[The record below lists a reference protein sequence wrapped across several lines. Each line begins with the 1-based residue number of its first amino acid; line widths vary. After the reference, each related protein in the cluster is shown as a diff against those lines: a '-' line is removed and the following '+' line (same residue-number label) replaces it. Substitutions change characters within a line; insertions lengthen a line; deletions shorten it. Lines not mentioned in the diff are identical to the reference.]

1 MDPICFAIT
10 MQQHDEIFNNYR
22 SGKKLLRECLEKTPN
37 FVLYVKDHPDT
48 KITVTTI
55 AKTTYVSKDAYYE
68 SQEPGMNWISRK
80 RLDEMEAP
88 PVSIKIKIHYTH
100 AKIPFQTF
108 EIKPATYTVDV

>member
-1 MDPICFAIT
+1 MDSYPITIE
-10 MQQHDEIFNNYR
+10 QHDAIFNNHH
-22 SGKKLLRECLEKTPN
+22 SGRKLLRERLEKQPN

-68 SQEPGMNWISRK
+68 SQEAFSTGWISRK
-80 RLDEMEAP
+80 RLDEMPEP
-88 PVSIKIKIHYTH
+88 PVSIKIKIHYSH
-100 AKIPFQTF
+100 AKIPMQTF